1 MTRPEADD
9 AALPLDALL
18 TEAARGPLA
27 RLLPVGPAARL
38 AAAALRSPGATAGR
52 AAGLL
57 AELGRIGLGARPAS
71 GRTDDPRHADP
82 AWADDPLLSR
92 LLQAHRAARSSAL
105 ELVED
110 LAADADDADRLRVA
124 VARLADL
131 LAPGTNPLLHPR
143 GLRDAVRSGGSS
155 AVRAVR
161 ALAADL
167 ASPPRLPEGGARLEP
182 GTETATAPGAVV
194 LRTPLF
200 ELIRYLPATEQV
212 AEVPVLVVPGVVNRF
227 HLVDLAPDRSL
238 VRRLVAAGQQVF
250 ALSWRDPGPEDAG
263 LGLDA
268 YAEAVVEALAA
279 CERICRVDRTTLFGI
294 STGGLLA
301 AAVTARLERQ
311 ERVAALVLAGTTL
324 DRERSRTGPSAA
336 PVDDAEVRA
345 AVASI
350 GRAGLLDGR
359 RLAEI
364 HALLCPEALVWP
376 AWERRYL
383 AGVDEGDIRPDPLR
397 AWNLDALHVPA
408 ALFRDL
414 AGLALTG
421 ALTRPGAAHV
431 LGGPIDLSAV
441 DRDVYLLAGVAD
453 RVGSWQAVYRT
464 SQVLGG
470 KCRFVAVPG
479 STAAAVGYGTNA
491 HRVAAGAVS
500 AGNPADAERWRAASH
515 VEQGSWWEDLVTW
528 LGERSGAVVDAPPE
542 LGGRGLHP
550 IHPAPG
556 TYIGT

>member
-27 RLLPVGPAARL
+27 RLLPVAPAARL
-38 AAAALRSPGATAGR
+38 AAAALRSPAATAGR

-57 AELGRIGLGARPAS
+57 AELGRIGLGGRPAA

-82 AWADDPLLSR
+82 VWADDPLLSR
-92 LLQAHRAARSSAL
+92 LLQAHRATRDAAL

-110 LAADADDADRLRVA
+110 LADGPEDADRLRVA

-143 GLRDAVRSGGSS
+143 GLRAALRSGGTS

-167 ASPPRLPEGGARLEP
+167 TRPPRLPDGGARLEP

-200 ELIRYLPATEQV
+200 ELIHYLPATEQV

-250 ALSWRDPGPEDAG
+250 ALSWRDPGPEDAA

-268 YAEAVVEALAA
+268 YAEAVVEALGA
-279 CERICRVDRTTLFGI
+279 CERICRVDRTTVLGLA
-294 STGGLLA
+294 TGGLLA

-311 ERVAALVLAGTTL
+311 ERVAALVLAGTSL

-345 AVASI
+345 AVTSV

-383 AGVDEGDIRPDPLR
+383 GDGTTRPDPLR

-421 ALTRPGAAHV
+421 ALTRSGAAHV
-431 LGGPIDLSAV
+431 LGGPVDLSAV

-470 KCRFVAVPG
+470 KCRFVLVPG
-479 STAAAVGYGTNA
+479 STAAAVGYGTSA

-556 TYIGT
+556 TYLS

>member
-1 MTRPEADD
+1 MTRPEAED
-9 AALPLDALL
+9 AALPLDVLL

-27 RLLPVGPAARL
+27 RLVPLAPAARL
-38 AAAALRSPGATAGR
+38 AAAALRSPAATAER
-52 AAGLL
+52 AADLL
-57 AELGRIGLGARPAS
+57 AELGRIGLGARPAG

-82 AWADDPLLSR
+82 AWTDDPLRSR
-92 LLQAHRAARSSAL
+92 LLQAHRATRRSAL

-110 LAADADDADRLRVA
+110 LAADEADADRLRVA

-131 LAPGTNPLLHPR
+131 LAPGANPVLQPR
-143 GLRDAVRSGGSS
+143 WLREALRSRGAS
-155 AVRAVR
+155 AVRAAR
-161 ALAADL
+161 AVAADL
-167 ASPPRLPEGGARLEP
+167 AAPPRLPDGGARLEP
-182 GTETATAPGAVV
+182 GAETATAPGAVV
-194 LRTPLF
+194 LRTPMV
-200 ELIRYLPATEQV
+200 ELIHYLPATEQV

-250 ALSWRDPGPEDAG
+250 ALSWRDPGPGDAG
-263 LGLDA
+263 WGLDA
-268 YAEAVVEALAA
+268 YAGAVVEALGA
-279 CERICRVDRTTLFGI
+279 CERICRVDRTTLLGF

-345 AVASI
+345 AVAAV

-383 AGVDEGDIRPDPLR
+383 GGTEGPPDALR

-414 AGLALTG
+414 AGLALSG
-421 ALTRPGAAHV
+421 ALSRPGAARV
-431 LGGPIDLSAV
+431 LGGPVDLSAV

-470 KCRFVAVPG
+470 KSRVVTVPG

-500 AGNPADAERWRAASH
+500 AGNPADAERWRGASH

-556 TYIGT
+556 TYL